1 MKRVLITGG
10 LGYIGS
16 HTAVLCIEAGYDVII
31 IDDLSNS
38 KIGVLDAIEKLS
50 GKRPVFQ
57 HGSILEKDLLKDVFN
72 ETKPDAVI
80 HFAAYKSVNE
90 SVNQPIK
97 YYKNNVVG
105 SLNLFE
111 VMTTQNVK
119 SLIFSSSATV
129 YREDQTVPFNE
140 NMERGSSHAYG
151 QSKIIVE
158 SILETLTESIN
169 TISLRYFNPVGAH
182 PSGLI
187 GESPNDVPN
196 NLFPIINQVAIGIR
210 PSLSVFG
217 TDYPTKDGSAL
228 RDFIHV
234 MDVARAHVM
243 ALKKIYSLSGYVA
256 INIGTGKP
264 HSVLEVV
271 NRYQE
276 INNVKLKTKISS
288 RRTGDIAVSYA
299 DVQKA
304 RDILGFSTKY
314 SFEQMLTDSYQY
326 IRNSQL

>member
-1 MKRVLITGG
+1 
-10 LGYIGS
+10 
-16 HTAVLCIEAGYDVII
+16 
-31 IDDLSNS
+31 
-38 KIGVLDAIEKLS
+38 
-50 GKRPVFQ
+50 
-57 HGSILEKDLLKDVFN
+57 
-72 ETKPDAVI
+72 
-80 HFAAYKSVNE
+80 
-90 SVNQPIK
+90 
-97 YYKNNVVG
+97 
-105 SLNLFE
+105 
-111 VMTTQNVK
+111 
-119 SLIFSSSATV
+119 
-129 YREDQTVPFNE
+129 
-140 NMERGSSHAYG
+140 
-151 QSKIIVE
+151 
-158 SILETLTESIN
+158 
-169 TISLRYFNPVGAH
+169 
-182 PSGLI
+182 
-187 GESPNDVPN
+187 
-196 NLFPIINQVAIGIR
+196 
-210 PSLSVFG
+210 
-217 TDYPTKDGSAL
+217 
-228 RDFIHV
+228 